1 MLISKV
7 KGIFLQNLSWFVLA
21 LVFFVLG
28 LGTAALV
35 FKNEAILQ
43 NVTEVQYDALKQI
56 AEAVFDGPQWR
67 GILILFFNNFVASLQ
82 MMLLGVLLGIPPL
95 LGLFTNGALMGSL
108 LAELGREGMPL
119 LLFITLGVLPHGIF
133 ELPAFITCAAFGL
146 KIGYH
151 LVFPLP
157 QKRRRESLGIIWKEF
172 FVLFPLITGLLILA
186 AAIEVLITPL
196 LVKQFMNL

>member
-1 MLISKV
+1 MLTSKV

-67 GILILFFNNFVASLQ
+67 GILILFFNNLVASLQ

-119 LLFITLGVLPHGIF
+119 LPFITLGVLPHGIF

-186 AAIEVLITPL
+186 AAIEVLVTPL